1 MTKSDQN
8 SCSYTTDTIMSSTRV
23 SQFNINKYINTDYQS
38 DHIINSN
45 MNSSINTAK
54 ENTKNGIDLES
65 GNESVDFTITSCS
78 RRSNYKRSNTGNSS
92 NVNNDKWHVVQEN
105 KKLKEDSKRVFTL
118 GDSIVKHFHF

>member
-1 MTKSDQN
+1 
-8 SCSYTTDTIMSSTRV
+8 MSSTRV

-92 NVNNDKWHVVQEN
+92 NVNNDK
-105 KKLKEDSKRVFTL
+105 
-118 GDSIVKHFHF
+118 

>member
-8 SCSYTTDTIMSSTRV
+8 SCSDTTDTIMSSTRV

-92 NVNNDKWHVVQEN
+92 NVNNDKWHVQEN

-118 GDSIVKHFHF
+118 GDSIVKHFQV